1 MNQVMYNM
9 IITKDLY
16 RKVYDYIDPLREQL
30 ASLEWSI
37 REAQQQGIGFTTD
50 QDVLGRDMLFKL
62 KSLVYWCVITSGKQQ
77 QVGIYNAYKNS
88 ILVRYEYTVGNIV
101 YVDKSGI

>member
-1 MNQVMYNM
+1 
-9 IITKDLY
+9 
-16 RKVYDYIDPLREQL
+16 
-30 ASLEWSI
+30 
-37 REAQQQGIGFTTD
+37 
-50 QDVLGRDMLFKL
+50 MLFKL